1 MERFLPA
8 RIREGFALLSPET
21 RVAWLWDLLTG
32 LFAGIYQGCIWTFVM
47 RVARKELLAT
57 NAQMGW
63 MSAAP
68 ALGYLFAT
76 VWARQMDGKEKMPFV
91 FWTWLC
97 SRGLFLFTPFLA
109 TRSLFIFL
117 VCIIPIIFSISTPAY
132 VAIMKDIYPDA
143 LRGRLM
149 SYVRMGVYIMTLVT
163 SLCVGRL
170 LDNGLSWQAVFSVGG
185 FFGVLTAFAFKQIP
199 LPPTPI
205 QTTPAVST
213 REFFHDTLQILRRN
227 MGFRLFLFSVFVSG
241 FGNIISATLIPLQQ
255 VDYFHVSNTDV
266 ANLQNISSVATIIGF
281 GFWGSFMDK
290 RGSLAAV
297 LLAISFNLIV
307 PFIYVFT
314 HDMQWLYVASAA
326 MGLAISGIELA
337 YVNTILMFA
346 EEGKASQYQA
356 LHSSFF
362 GIRGTIAPQCAIP
375 LLSIVG
381 MRASFAIALVILFFG
396 AILQAVAMRDY
407 RAEEASD

>member
-8 RIREGFALLSPET
+8 RLREGLALLSPET

-32 LFAGIYQGCIWTFVM
+32 LFAGVYQGCIWTFVA

-57 NAQMGW
+57 NLQMGW

-76 VWARQMDGKEKMPFV
+76 VWARQMDGKAKMPFV
-91 FWTWLC
+91 FWTWIC
-97 SRGLFLFTPFLA
+97 SRGLFLFTPLLA
-109 TRSLFIFL
+109 ARNPFMLL
-117 VCIIPIIFSISTPAY
+117 VCVTPIIFSISAPAY

-149 SYVRMGVYIMTLVT
+149 SYVRMGVYVMTLIT

-170 LDNGLSWQAVFSVGG
+170 LDKGLPWQWVFSIGG
-185 FFGVLTAFAFKQIP
+185 FFGVLTAFAFCRIP
-199 LPPTPI
+199 LPPP
-205 QTTPAVST
+205 PPKAASAVST
-213 REFFHDTLQILRRN
+213 KEFFLDTLQILRRN
-227 MGFRLFLFSVFVSG
+227 LGFRLFLFSVFVSG

-255 VDYFHVSNTDV
+255 VDNFHVSNTDV
-266 ANLQNISSVATIIGF
+266 ANLQNIASVATIIGF
-281 GFWGSFMDK
+281 GFWGTFLDR

-297 LLAISFNLIV
+297 LLAIGFNLTV
-307 PFIYVFT
+307 PAIYAFT
-314 HDMQWLYVASAA
+314 SDMRWLYVASAT
-326 MGLAISGIELA
+326 MGLTVSGIELA

-346 EEGKASQYQA
+346 EEGKAAQYQA

-375 LLSIVG
+375 LLQLAG
-381 MRASFAIALVILFFG
+381 MRASFLIALTILFCG
-396 AILQAVAMRDY
+396 AILQAVSMRRY
-407 RAEEASD
+407 RAGAT